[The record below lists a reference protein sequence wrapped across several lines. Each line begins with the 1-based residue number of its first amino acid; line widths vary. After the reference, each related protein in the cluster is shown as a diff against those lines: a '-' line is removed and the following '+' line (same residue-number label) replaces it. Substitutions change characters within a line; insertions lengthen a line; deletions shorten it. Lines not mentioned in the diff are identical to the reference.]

1 MSADTLRPFFTVFIH
16 LLGLSS
22 ISYPLCRHP
31 ARRVTQSKT
40 LQVVQARGGENQGR
54 RQALQRRLGLT
65 GLKSEGEML
74 GGSCRARWA
83 HLSRVQMLTGAAPA
97 PGRLSPF
104 VPPSPLIGA
113 LLSLPPAPPLTGYLT
128 SSGPSSWLCRGS
140 HKPVALPLSLGPPG
154 RSPGHRPV
162 LPSWGCGS
170 VTHELLQLVFPGLS
184 QRHPWTPRSQGD
196 LN

>member
-40 LQVVQARGGENQGR
+40 LQVVQARGGENHGR
-54 RQALQRRLGLT
+54 RQALQRQLGLT

-83 HLSRVQMLTGAAPA
+83 PVAGTDAHRSYSSSGTPFSFCPA
-97 PGRLSPF
+97 FPSYRCPVESATCTPFDRLPNTVGPQFLVVPRRPQTGRLAPVPGPARAQPWS
-104 VPPSPLIGA
+104 PPSPPLLGVRLGDSRATPACLPGA
-113 LLSLPPAPPLTGYLT
+113 EPASPLDTT
-128 SSGPSSWLCRGS
+128 QPRGS
-140 HKPVALPLSLGPPG
+140 
-154 RSPGHRPV
+154 
-162 LPSWGCGS
+162 
-170 VTHELLQLVFPGLS
+170 
-184 QRHPWTPRSQGD
+184 
-196 LN
+196 